1 MSGTLHNKRNA
12 FRSFRTFGAT
22 SRYFRGGATSNFDE
36 VIVPDS
42 PDFPTGAQT
51 WSCWVKPERLSA
63 HNSGQDMMTK
73 WGAQGSNELSAILF
87 LSNSFGGGQPQFY
100 ISSNGSNVFNA
111 SSSVS
116 LTVDTWHHI
125 VGVFTPSTSMQ
136 IYVDGVLTG
145 SNTTSIPSAVH
156 DSPADFVIGWRD
168 FSFVATFKGNIADC
182 RIYDDALTP
191 TQVSDLYNGLD
202 LRNNLV
208 GQWLINADD
217 TVDHST
223 NSNNGKNIGQSFY
236 SLDGPLPSN
245 QLFGKYSRAFSGIS
259 EYIDCGNAV
268 PLFPNLPYTV
278 STWVKVDPTFNDVGV
293 ICARGLNIANST
305 AYTRELFLFTHDTGN
320 GQSTF
325 AAQRGKSS
333 GPFETLNTTNTFP
346 RGVWYHVCATY
357 DGSNLEIFVDG
368 VSEGTIISTV
378 AVTTTDKFYIAKS
391 LGPVDYKINGNV
403 ADIRVYDSALTT
415 AQISDLYNGTDVQ
428 TGLIGHWLRNTDDLL
443 DYSSNNNHGAE
454 GEIGS
459 VFDINDGPKYI

>member
-22 SRYFRGGATSNFDE
+22 SRYFNGVDDVVELGQTSDNAIFTA
-36 VIVPDS
+36 S
-42 PDFPTGAQT
+42 T
-51 WSCWVKPERLSA
+51 WVKLNA
-63 HNSGQDMMTK
+63 HDATYGEGVFGK
-73 WGAQGSNELSAILF
+73 WQIA
-87 LSNSFGGGQPQFY
+87 
-100 ISSNGSNVFNA
+100 SNGSW
-111 SSSVS
+111 
-116 LTVDTWHHI
+116 L
-125 VGVFTPSTSMQ
+125 
-136 IYVDGVLTG
+136 IYVDAINIRFIVRNGANGAHTIVDSGISASSIIGNWTHIAGVADGTNLTVYVNGVSEG
-145 SNTTSIPSAVH
+145 SIAYDGTINNPTTAIA
-156 DSPADFVIGWRD
+156 IGAYNHTINSNHLTD
-168 FSFVATFKGNIADC
+168 GNIADC
-182 RIYDDALTP
+182 RLYDEALTP

-236 SLDGPLPSN
+236 SLDGPLPN
-245 QLFGKYSRAFSGIS
+245 NELFGKYSRAFSGIS

-293 ICARGLNIANST
+293 ICARGRNIATNG

-325 AAQRGKSS
+325 AAQRGKNG
-333 GPFETLNTTNTFP
+333 GPYETVNTTNTFTK
-346 RGVWYHVCATY
+346 GVWYHVCATY
-357 DGSNLEIFVDG
+357 DGSNLKIFVDG

-378 AVTTTDKFYIAKS
+378 AVPTTDKFYIAKS
-391 LGPVDYKINGNV
+391 LGLVDYKINGNV

-459 VFDINDGPKYI
+459 VFDINDGPKYR